1 MANTNEITHG
11 FSILASNNL
20 TKHTLV
26 SPSKQTISFNSDVDT
41 THYDED
47 ESSSTVSDCESS
59 VSGPVVHPPTPFS
72 NGLIS
77 LQEGDKVYDLI
88 SGRLISGLGVLGA
101 QAKIVFIHRNSFSGV
116 MGQAK
121 IQSFQIFVKA
131 VAEKCGGDANVKY
144 AWCAGTKDEICKII
158 EHGFGYCGKPNNDGM
173 YGCGVYLSP
182 DDSPLECVKNSAID
196 REGMRYLLL
205 CRVILGKQEVVHPGS
220 DQYHP
225 STGEFESGVDNL
237 QVPKKYILWSTNMNT
252 HILPEYIISLKA
264 PSSMKGFGRVQD
276 SLRVP
281 TSPWMPFP
289 ILISALSKF
298 LPPPTIALMSKYYR
312 DHKGKKVSRHELIQR
327 VRQIAGDQ
335 LLIAVIKSYRAK
347 VHIA

>member
-1 MANTNEITHG
+1 MANTNQITHEFG
-11 FSILASNNL
+11 SLACDNL

-26 SPSKQTISFNSDVDT
+26 SPSNQTISFNSDVDT

-47 ESSSTVSDCESS
+47 ESSSALSDCESS
-59 VSGPVVHPPTPFS
+59 VSGPIVHLPTPCS
-72 NGLIS
+72 NWLIG
-77 LQEGDKVYDLI
+77 LQEGDKLYDLI
-88 SGRLISGLGVLGA
+88 NGKLISGLGVLGA
-101 QAKIVFIHRNSFSGV
+101 QAKIISIHRNSFSGV
-116 MGQAK
+116 MGRAK
-121 IQSFQIFVKA
+121 IQSFQIFAKA
-131 VAEKCGGDANVKY
+131 VAQKCGGDANVKY
-144 AWCAGTKDEICKII
+144 AWYAGTKDEVCKII
-158 EHGFGYCGKPNNDGM
+158 EHGFGYSGKPNNDGM
-173 YGCGVYLSP
+173 YGCGIYLSP
-182 DDSPLECVKNSAID
+182 DDSPLECVKNLAID
-196 REGMRYLLL
+196 KEGMRYLLL

-264 PSSMKGFGRVQD
+264 PPSMKGFGRVQD

-298 LPPPTIALMSKYYR
+298 LPSQTIALIFKHYR
-312 DHKGKKVSRHELIQR
+312 DHKGKKISRHELIQR
-327 VRQIAGDQ
+327 VRRIAGDQ

-347 VHIA
+347 QL

>member
-11 FSILASNNL
+11 FSILASDNL
-20 TKHTLV
+20 TKHTFV

-41 THYDED
+41 TRYDER
-47 ESSSTVSDCESS
+47 ESSSTLSDCESS
-59 VSGPVVHPPTPFS
+59 VSGPVVVHPPTSFS

-88 SGRLISGLGVLGA
+88 NRRLISGLGVLGA
-101 QAKIVFIHRNSFSGV
+101 QAKIVSIQRNSFSGV
-116 MGQAK
+116 VGQAK
-121 IQSFQIFVKA
+121 IQSFQIFAKA
-131 VAEKCGGDANVKY
+131 VAQKCGGDANVKY
-144 AWCAGTKDEICKII
+144 AWYAGTKDEICKII
-158 EHGFGYCGKPNNDGM
+158 EHGFGYGGKPNTDGM

-196 REGMRYLLL
+196 KEGMRYLLL

-237 QVPKKYILWSTNMNT
+237 PVPKKYILWSTNMNT

-264 PSSMKGFGRVQD
+264 PSSMKGFGRVLY
-276 SLRVP
+276 SLRMP

-298 LPPPTIALMSKYYR
+298 LPPPTIALIRKYYR
-312 DHKGKKVSRHELIQR
+312 DHKEKKISRHELIQR

-347 VHIA
+347 QL